1 MYGTQ
6 NRDAGSCRGRSIVE
20 AWYLHRYV
28 PMEENKRHEQAAEGQ
43 HRSAPEGRNSNV
55 LPVIQEHV
63 VVTREVVETGKVT
76 IQKRVTE
83 EEASINIPLIQEG
96 YQVERMPGRKEL
108 LAKYPAIRYEGEDMI
123 IPVVRE
129 VVVVEKRFE
138 IMEELRVVKTKTE
151 VPYLQQIT
159 LLKENVE
166 IKRTSNDK

>member
-1 MYGTQ
+1 
-6 NRDAGSCRGRSIVE
+6 
-20 AWYLHRYV
+20 
-28 PMEENKRHEQAAEGQ
+28 MEDNKRQYEAAAGQ
-43 HRSAPEGRNSNV
+43 QQGEHVTGKKAV
-55 LPVIQEHV
+55 LPVIEEHM

-96 YQVERMPGRKEL
+96 YQIERMPGHKEL
-108 LAKYPAIRYEGEDMI
+108 FAKYPSVRYEGEDMI

-129 VVVVEKRFE
+129 VVVVEKRYE
-138 IMEELRVVKTKTE
+138 VMEELRVVKTKTE